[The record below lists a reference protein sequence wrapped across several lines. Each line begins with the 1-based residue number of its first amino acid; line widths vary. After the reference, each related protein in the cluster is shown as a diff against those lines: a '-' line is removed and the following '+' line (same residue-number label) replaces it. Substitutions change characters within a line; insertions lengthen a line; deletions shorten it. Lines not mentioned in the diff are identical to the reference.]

1 MKLLKEY
8 YLEGE
13 QRALSLG
20 NRGPMAF
27 DSNGDLRADIAE
39 AYWEMG
45 FYVFDGAVRG
55 DELNELVVDF
65 EEVLARAPA
74 SSTSRTDAT
83 GRPAIGSEFER
94 PSFRFAKP
102 LSDPYGGTPV
112 SGGRYEAKM
121 IEPEV
126 PGDAPDEVVLH
137 ISGVLQL
144 MDSALRLYG
153 HPDLLRIAE
162 QINGPDFTPFSE
174 SIWVKQPGLGASV
187 AWHQDGTTHWDNP
200 DLDEGTHGFN
210 FMVQLY
216 GSTPANG
223 LWVVPGTHK
232 LGKIDIKGLVSANGG
247 SDRLPDA
254 VPMIC
259 EPGDVAI
266 CNRQVLHG
274 SFANTSPEMRAT
286 FVFGFHRRASVSGG
300 RGWALEPY
308 DEARIHER
316 SRLIALAVDAR
327 RQRFPDEQS
336 YIYQPLAE
344 ELDETRWND
353 VTRGRVLKNYNLN
366 DLGI

>member
-1 MKLLKEY
+1 MQEDY
-8 YLEGE
+8 YFEGE
-13 QRALSLG
+13 RRALSLG

-27 DSNGDLRADIAE
+27 DANGALAAGVAE
-39 AYWEMG
+39 AYWESG
-45 FYVFDGAVRG
+45 FYVFEGAVRG
-55 DELNELVVDF
+55 DELNELVADF

-94 PSFRFAKP
+94 PSFRFARP
-102 LSDPYGGTPV
+102 LSDPYGGTSV
-112 SGGRYEAKM
+112 SGGRYQAKM
-121 IEPEV
+121 VEPEAPV
-126 PGDAPDEVVLH
+126 DAPDEVLLN
-137 ISGVLQL
+137 ISSPLQL
-144 MDSALRLYG
+144 MDAALKLYG

-174 SIWVKQPGLGASV
+174 SIWVKQPGWGPSV

-259 EPGDVAI
+259 QPGDVAI

-274 SFANTSPEMRAT
+274 SFANTSSAMRAT
-286 FVFGFHRRASVSGG
+286 YVFGFHRRVSVLGDL
-300 RGWALEPY
+300 GWSPERY
-308 DEARIHER
+308 DEARVHER

-327 RQRFPDEQS
+327 RQRFPDEHG

-344 ELDETRWND
+344 ELDETRWSE
-353 VTRGRVLKNYNLN
+353 VTRESVLKDYNLN
-366 DLGI
+366 DLGL